1 MPRPPEH
8 DKIKVTEAT
17 AAVEEAI
24 KGEDVDVIA
33 FFALVFGLLGGYILK
48 KTRSLYPVLAA
59 HILFNL
65 INVAIYIL

>member
-1 MPRPPEH
+1 MIVAIN
-8 DKIKVTEAT
+8 KGNVS
-17 AAVEEAI
+17 AAYRQ
-24 KGEDVDVIA
+24 DA